1 MPVNIKPRAA
11 MGQVNEYRVL
21 DREVVRLVELAK
33 QRRADTLLRG
43 VQSLTRRSRVF
54 LRFGTRRRGNPST
67 SEDGGAGGNAV

>member
-1 MPVNIKPRAA
+1 MPVNIKPGAA
-11 MGQVNEYRVL
+11 IGQVKEYRVH
-21 DREVVRLVELAK
+21 DRETVRLVELAK

-43 VQSLTRRSRVF
+43 AKSLARRSRVF